1 MEWIGFIAL
10 VLILCYSSY
19 PGKVK
24 KLERKVKLLERKL
37 RGENEM
43 SNLIKALVNKECV
56 IMLEEEFS
64 QIIKGTV
71 LDVDDEWVKII
82 IKDKKGNIKTKLIR
96 IDGIKNIEI
105 LSEA

>member
-96 IDGIKNIEI
+96 IDGIKNVEI
-105 LSEA
+105 LAEE